1 MSVPDTAEQGPRSR
15 LLGFDWRGRY
25 VQRIG
30 GRDQDSGLCV
40 WKGWD
45 SGGRWTLVTMV
56 GVGREEKT
64 KGSEKDGK
72 QYPFAGGRR

>member
-1 MSVPDTAEQGPRSR
+1 MPLTQLSRAHVPGCLD
-15 LLGFDWRGRY
+15 DWRRRY
-25 VQRIG
+25 VQRLG

-40 WKGWD
+40 WRGWD

-64 KGSEKDGK
+64 KG
-72 QYPFAGGRR
+72 